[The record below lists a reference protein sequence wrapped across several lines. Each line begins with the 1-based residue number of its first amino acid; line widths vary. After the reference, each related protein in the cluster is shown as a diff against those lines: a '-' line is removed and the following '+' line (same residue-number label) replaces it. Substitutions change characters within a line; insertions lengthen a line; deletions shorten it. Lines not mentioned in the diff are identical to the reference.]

1 MVQKITFII
10 NPVAGPHDNLK
21 YWEALKKLLEKNSIP
36 FRTKIT
42 KHKNHAA
49 HLAQNQIKQEKNAV
63 IVSIG
68 GDGTFNEVASELV
81 NSEASLGHIPRGSG
95 DGLARML
102 GIHGSL
108 KNVKSYLAN
117 HTIQKIDAGKIG
129 EKYFFCT
136 AGFGFDALIARYFE
150 KSNKRGLKSYVFF
163 IIKSFFRYKG
173 VEADFELDGERFSGQ
188 FFTVTIANANQYGNN
203 AYIAPRAEIND
214 GFLDVTLIRPFP
226 LWYTPLIILALFGKW
241 LDKLPYVETRKVKH
255 IKVNHVAST
264 CFHRDGDADELSFP
278 ANISVVQDAI
288 QLLVPKNKSKN
299 IL

>member
-21 YWEALKKLLEKNSIP
+21 YMGVLKKSLKKSNIP
-36 FRTKIT
+36 FRTKVT

-49 HLAQNQIKQEKNAV
+49 QLAQNQIKQEGNAV

-81 NSEASLGHIPRGSG
+81 NSKASLGHIPRGSG
-95 DGLARML
+95 NGLARML
-102 GIHGSL
+102 NITGAL
-108 KNVKSYLAN
+108 KKVRTYLAN
-117 HTIQKIDAGKIG
+117 PTIQKIDAGKIG

-136 AGFGFDALIARYFE
+136 SGFGFDALIARYFE

-163 IIKSFFRYKG
+163 IIKNFFRFKG
-173 VEADFELDGERFSGQ
+173 VEADFELDGERFSGR

-203 AYIAPRAEIND
+203 AFIAPKAEIND
-214 GFLDVTLIRPFP
+214 GYLDVTLIRPFP
-226 LWYTPLIILALFGKW
+226 RWYTPLITLALFGKW
-241 LDKLPYVETRKVKH
+241 LDKLPYVDTRKVKH
-255 IKVNHVAST
+255 IKINHVAST

-278 ANISVVQDAI
+278 TNISVIPDAI
-288 QLLVPKNKSKN
+288 QLLVPKQK
-299 IL
+299 